1 MITTKTLKIEIP
13 ENLSS
18 HYIEQQLKMKGYDVL
33 RWAITGYEENN
44 YILDV
49 AVVEE

>member
-1 MITTKTLKIEIP
+1 MITTKTVKIEKK
-13 ENLSS
+13 ETLSS
-18 HYIEQQLKMKGYDVL
+18 HYLEEQLKLSGYDVL
-33 RWAITGYEENN
+33 RWAITGVDENN

>member
-1 MITTKTLKIEIP
+1 MITTKTIKIKTPNNVSSRYIEEQLKI
-13 ENLSS
+13 
-18 HYIEQQLKMKGYDVL
+18 KGYDVL
-33 RWAITGYEENN
+33 RWAITGYEDDT

>member
-1 MITTKTLKIEIP
+1 MITTKTVKLDIR
-13 ENLSS
+13 ENISS
-18 HYIEQQLKMKGYDVL
+18 KYIEEQLKLKGYDVL

-44 YILDV
+44 FILDV